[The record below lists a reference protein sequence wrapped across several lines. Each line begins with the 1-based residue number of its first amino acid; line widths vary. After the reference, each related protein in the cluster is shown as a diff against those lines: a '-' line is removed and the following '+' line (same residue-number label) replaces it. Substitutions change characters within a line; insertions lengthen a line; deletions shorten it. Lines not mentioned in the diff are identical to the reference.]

1 MYYDIDSNDHVIVLN
16 DWMSQI
22 MISKYTAFLHS
33 YGDEQING
41 ILINGRGVGL
51 ESHLAS
57 KLDYETP
64 RSVFHVQ
71 KGKRYRFRII
81 NSGVQYC
88 PLQVS
93 IDQHFL
99 TIIATDGKI

>member
-1 MYYDIDSNDHVIVLN
+1 MYYDIDSNEHVIVLN
-16 DWMSQI
+16 DWMNQI
-22 MISKYTAFLHS
+22 IISKYTAFLHT

-41 ILINGRGVGL
+41 ILINGRGVGID
-51 ESHLAS
+51 STVR
-57 KLDYETP
+57 KGLDYETP
-64 RSVFHVQ
+64 RSVFNVL

-81 NSGVQYC
+81 NSGVQFC

-93 IDQHFL
+93 IDQHYL